1 LSKSDFLRIVCA
13 EGEGRGTD
21 RGNRIEDRGKGKDRS
36 HPSSPLAT
44 PWQGGQPSTQSYAE
58 PGRSEDRGQWEAEQD
73 LLTIA
78 EETGLE
84 VAKWYQKAGELIS

>member
-1 LSKSDFLRIVCA
+1 MLSVRPAATGRARRACA
-13 EGEGRGTD
+13 LSQQEHCERALS
-21 RGNRIEDRGKGKDRS
+21 RQE
-36 HPSSPLAT
+36 AT

>member
-1 LSKSDFLRIVCA
+1 MRPNINK
-13 EGEGRGTD
+13 
-21 RGNRIEDRGKGKDRS
+21 
-36 HPSSPLAT
+36 
-44 PWQGGQPSTQSYAE
+44 
-58 PGRSEDRGQWEAEQD
+58 GQWEAEQD